1 MKDFFK
7 STKTYIWGAAIL
19 LIVAAAVLIAAF
31 SSNETVA
38 EVDGNKISKDE
49 LYDALVS
56 QYGATVLDTMITNK
70 LVDLEADKE
79 KVKITDK
86 EIQTELDTMME
97 SYGGK
102 DTFEAQLASSG
113 LKTAD
118 IEEDIRSYLKT
129 VKLLEP
135 RIKITDDEMK
145 EYFEANKDQYAQAEQ
160 VEASHILVKDEA
172 TAKEVATKLADGGD
186 FTKLAKEYST
196 DAANA
201 SNGGK
206 LGYFG
211 KDEMAPEFEKAAFS
225 MKINEISDPV
235 KTEFGYHIIQV
246 TGKKEAKA
254 ASFEDSKKDIKE
266 ALKTQKLSSE
276 FPTWLTET
284 KKDHKISNTLVP
296 EK

>member
-7 STKTYIWGAAIL
+7 NTKTYIWGAAIL
-19 LIVAAAVLIAAF
+19 VIVAAAVLIASF
-31 SSNETVA
+31 SSSEVVA
-38 EVDGNKISKDE
+38 EVDGSKISKDE
-49 LYDALVS
+49 LYDALVT
-56 QYGATVLDTMITNK
+56 QYGATALDTLITNK

-102 DTFEAQLASSG
+102 DAFEAQLASSG

-172 TAKEVATKLADGGD
+172 TAKEVAKKLADGGD
-186 FTKLAKEYST
+186 FAKLAKEYST
-196 DAANA
+196 DTANA

-211 KDEMAPEFEKAAFS
+211 KGEMAPEFESAAFS
-225 MKINEISDPV
+225 LKVNEISDPV
-235 KTEFGYHIIQV
+235 KTDFGYHIIQV
-246 TGKKEAKA
+246 TGKKAAKA
-254 ASFEDSKKDIKE
+254 ANFEDSKKDIKE
-266 ALKTQKLSSE
+266 ALKTEKLSAE
-276 FPTWLTET
+276 FPTWLAEQ
-284 KKDHKISNTLVP
+284 KKDHKITNSLVP

>member
-7 STKTYIWGAAIL
+7 NTKTYIWGAAIL
-19 LIVAAAVLIAAF
+19 VIVVAAVLIATF
-31 SSNETVA
+31 SSNEVVA
-38 EVDGNKISKDE
+38 EVEGNKISKDE

-79 KVKITDK
+79 KVKITDT
-86 EIQTELDTMME
+86 EIQTELNTMME

-102 DTFEAQLASSG
+102 EAFEAQLASSG

-118 IEEDIRSYLKT
+118 IKKDIRSYLET

-145 EYFEANKDQYAQAEQ
+145 QYFEENKDQYAQPEQ

-172 TAKEVATKLADGGD
+172 QAKEVAKKLADGGD

-196 DAANA
+196 DTANA

-211 KDEMAPEFEKAAFS
+211 KGEMAPEFEQAAFS
-225 MKINEISDPV
+225 MKVNEISDPV
-235 KTEFGYHIIQV
+235 KTDFGYHIIQV

-254 ASFEDSKKDIKE
+254 ANFEDSKKDIKE
-266 ALKTQKLSSE
+266 ALKNQKLSAE
-276 FPTWLTET
+276 FPTWLTE
-284 KKDHKISNTLVP
+284 KKKEYTITNTLVP
-296 EK
+296 TK

>member
-19 LIVAAAVLIAAF
+19 VIVAAAVLIASF
-31 SSNETVA
+31 SNSETVA

-56 QYGATVLDTMITNK
+56 QYGATVLDTIITNK
-70 LVDLEADKE
+70 LVDLEAEKA

-86 EIQTELDTMME
+86 EIQVELDKMME

-118 IEEDIRSYLKT
+118 IEDDIRSYLKT

-145 EYFEANKDQYAQAEQ
+145 KYFEANKDQYAQAEQ

-172 TAKEVATKLADGGD
+172 TAKEVAKKLADGGD
-186 FTKLAKEYST
+186 FAKLAKEYST
-196 DAANA
+196 DTANA

-211 KDEMAPEFEKAAFS
+211 KGEMAPEFEKAAFS
-225 MKINEISDPV
+225 LKVNEISDPV
-235 KTEFGYHIIQV
+235 KTDFGYHIIQV
-246 TGKKEAKA
+246 TGKKAAKA
-254 ASFEDSKKDIKE
+254 ANFEDSKEDIRE
-266 ALKTQKLSSE
+266 ALKTQKLSEE
-276 FPTWLTET
+276 FPTWITET

-296 EK
+296 NK

>member
-19 LIVAAAVLIAAF
+19 VIVAAAVLIASF
-31 SSNETVA
+31 SNSETVA

-56 QYGATVLDTMITNK
+56 QYGATVLDTIITNK
-70 LVDLEADKE
+70 LVDLEAEKA

-86 EIQTELDTMME
+86 EIQVELDKMIE

-118 IEEDIRSYLKT
+118 IEDDIRSYLKT

-145 EYFEANKDQYAQAEQ
+145 KYFEANKDQYAQAEQ

-172 TAKEVATKLADGGD
+172 TAKEVAKKLADGGD
-186 FTKLAKEYST
+186 FAKLAKEYST
-196 DAANA
+196 DTANA

-211 KDEMAPEFEKAAFS
+211 KGEMAPEFEKAAFS
-225 MKINEISDPV
+225 LNVNEISDPV
-235 KTEFGYHIIQV
+235 KTDFGYHIIQV
-246 TGKKEAKA
+246 TGKKAAKA
-254 ASFEDSKKDIKE
+254 ANFEDSKEDIKE
-266 ALKTQKLSSE
+266 ALKTQKLSEE
-276 FPTWLTET
+276 FPTWITET

-296 EK
+296 NK

>member
-7 STKTYIWGAAIL
+7 NTKTYIWGAAIL
-19 LIVAAAVLIAAF
+19 LVVAAAVLIAAF
-31 SSNETVA
+31 SSSETVA

-102 DTFEAQLASSG
+102 DVFEAQLASSG

-118 IEEDIRSYLKT
+118 IEDDIRSYLKT

-145 EYFEANKDQYAQAEQ
+145 EYFEANKDQYAKAEQ
-160 VEASHILVKDEA
+160 VEANHILVEDEA

-186 FTKLAKEYST
+186 FAKLAKEYST

-201 SNGGK
+201 SDGGK

-211 KDEMAPEFEKAAFS
+211 KGEMAPEFEKAAFS
-225 MKINEISDPV
+225 MKVNEISDPV
-235 KTEFGYHIIQV
+235 KTDFGYHIIQV

-254 ASFEDSKKDIKE
+254 ANFEDSKKVIKE
-266 ALKTQKLSSE
+266 ALKTQKLSTE
-276 FPTWLTET
+276 FPTWLTEK
-284 KKDHKISNTLVP
+284 KKDYKISNTLVP
-296 EK
+296 VK